1 MPDRRPARALP
12 LEAHNAFFDAIAD
25 DYDVWDRGLHGR
37 LAERLV
43 DLAEPARGEVALDV
57 GCGTGLLTSLIA
69 ERVGPEGSV
78 IALDP
83 SERMLEKARAR
94 GLPNTSYLKS
104 SVEGPLWFRDQTFDL
119 LTFCDSLTFLPE
131 PELTIADAWRLLRP
145 GGRIALVVARRG
157 LATAAQEL
165 YLRHLSRIVEQTSLV
180 LPAPEESWAGEPEV
194 LEPWLLAAGFR
205 PPLLRTFVTGHRA
218 ASASEWLEGLA
229 PTSLR
234 THFVVRVCGPV
245 VRRRFEEEIE
255 QAMQP
260 LGDDGLRHHEA
271 FTLAMAEKEGDASRS
286 QPDRSSTASGR
297 R

>member
-1 MPDRRPARALP
+1 MPDRRPVRALP

-43 DLAEPARGEVALDV
+43 ELAQPAGGEVALDI
-57 GCGTGLLTSLIA
+57 GCGTGFLTSLIA

-94 GLPNTSYLKS
+94 GLPNTSYLKA
-104 SVEGPLWFRDQTFDL
+104 SVEGPLWFRDETFDL
-119 LTFCDSLTFLPE
+119 LTFCDSLTFLPD

-145 GGRIALVVARRG
+145 GGRIALAVARRG

-165 YLRHLSRIVEQTSLV
+165 YLRHLTRIVEQTSLV

-194 LEPWLLAAGFR
+194 LEPWLVAAGFR
-205 PPLLRTFVTGHRA
+205 PPLVRTFVTGHRA
-218 ASASEWLEGLA
+218 ASASQWLEGLA

-255 QAMQP
+255 RAMEP

-271 FTLAMAEKEGDASRS
+271 FTLAMAEKADASR
-286 QPDRSSTASGR
+286 PRVEGSSTASGR
-297 R
+297 S